1 MKNYGTII
9 GIVLTVVMI
18 VIVGVLTYHSMYSTS
33 KAAEEKK
40 MYQVPLLKE
49 SSSKPGTTFNKAVG
63 EAGTQTEE
71 STIVDDSPE
80 SLMDELNKTVDDE
93 GAKELED
100 LKTEAGQL

>member
-9 GIVLTVVMI
+9 GIVLTIVMI
-18 VIVGVLTYHSMYSTS
+18 IVVGTLTYHSMYSKS
-33 KAAEEKK
+33 KAAEDKK
-40 MYQVPLLKE
+40 MYEVPLLKD
-49 SSSKPGTTFNKAVG
+49 SSSKPKTTFNKAVG
-63 EAGTQTEE
+63 EAGTQMEQ